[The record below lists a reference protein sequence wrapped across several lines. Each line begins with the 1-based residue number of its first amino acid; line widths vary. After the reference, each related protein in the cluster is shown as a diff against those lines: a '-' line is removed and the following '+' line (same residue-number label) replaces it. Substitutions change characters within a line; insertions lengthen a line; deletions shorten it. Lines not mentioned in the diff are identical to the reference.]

1 MRVSLVSELTELI
14 ICLLPHGALS
24 PSQGGSLALP
34 PLGFLAP
41 DSLTLL

>member
-1 MRVSLVSELTELI
+1 M
-14 ICLLPHGALS
+14 CLLPHGALRL
-24 PSQGGSLALP
+24 SQGGSLTLP